1 VIDERKALST
11 LELLGLR
18 LRVLFDIPPRE
29 LTDPAAVPQL

>member
-1 VIDERKALST
+1 VIDQRKALST

-29 LTDPAAVPQL
+29 LTDPDAVPTL